1 MWGRTAFGLL
11 SHCESAGGESW
22 HVILRSSRSSSAT
35 CAAKNPTGLVYVS
48 SSSSLPHNRN
58 LPMSSS
64 AHHTGET
71 QEGLA
76 VLKNLVYSLYRTPPP
91 PPIFSFFLIF
101 SWCSKEWSHQLY
113 INCAY
118 GLVQETWRFSQLIYF
133 SADLC
138 SNRYY
143 VCKHMC
149 SVLDQVG
156 KQYNLCDLQMIYNT
170 CSCKPQHPMFTPKV
184 CTAYLLLV
192 SRLCLITEGAQIF
205 VFQIHKVWYC
215 WSLEVAIIRAE

>member
-22 HVILRSSRSSSAT
+22 HVTLRSSRSSSAT

-91 PPIFSFFLIF
+91 PTNIFLFLNLLLVFKRVESPII
-101 SWCSKEWSHQLY
+101 HQLC
-113 INCAY
+113 IWSRS
-118 GLVQETWRFSQLIYF
+118 GDVKIF
-133 SADLC
+133 
-138 SNRYY
+138 
-143 VCKHMC
+143 
-149 SVLDQVG
+149 
-156 KQYNLCDLQMIYNT
+156 
-170 CSCKPQHPMFTPKV
+170 
-184 CTAYLLLV
+184 TAYL
-192 SRLCLITEGAQIF
+192 F
-205 VFQIHKVWYC
+205 FC
-215 WSLEVAIIRAE
+215 WSMQQQVLRLQTYVLSFGSSGKTIQSLWFTDDLQHLLLQTAASNVYT